1 MADNSRDPA
10 ADQSAVTP
18 YHALLSLHIH
28 AGSIN
33 VERIPTYQPVPLP
46 EALEVVA
53 AHPDEIPASAR
64 LAVLYDLAKAEY
76 PDRTAN
82 DDRYLQLAGSVGAD
96 RLVLSAGALL
106 ERIKQLADAGESV
119 GPALLEEG
127 LYGEEVAFISER
139 VCDTREVRIG
149 GLSATWIYSEFE
161 TDAPLDR
168 LALWLDPRHWEQWG
182 HLFFKEMRLQT
193 AEPIP
198 LGRPGNP
205 HWHGLFR
212 EVVQLPLRDITTVLH
227 CSYWQDGEHAAG
239 MTYDLALSEDNQ
251 LDVDRG
257 FILVNN
263 LGKNQGHDRCSV
275 RVLKIVGFTN
285 FLWDQVAEW
294 VCPFWTDWVR
304 AAVQGGT
311 TGDPKHRGPGTLPGL
326 PLLTESLRQCVDHF
340 SESAD
345 AYVEFIED
353 VTSRMRS
360 REYTT
365 ADLFEDGRLYWSQ
378 LAQDW
383 SRAWL
388 HGFNALDA
396 FGREGLRPTSSSP
409 ESRPGDLSGG
419 SSGRRASAATGAPRA
434 SAATGMAAGFGA
446 AAGVA
451 AEGLDST
458 LVAVPG
464 LAAGGRPTAS
474 DLVSIEAGGVRIP
487 ASSLSLTVESLG
499 DGEYGVRLRASGT
512 SASAGLYIG
521 QLGIAGGPQ
530 GIPVQL
536 YVSGAVGA

>member
-1 MADNSRDPA
+1 MADRSREPA

-28 AGSIN
+28 AGS
-33 VERIPTYQPVPLP
+33 VDVGRIPGYQPVPLRQ
-46 EALEVVA
+46 ALEVVA

-64 LAVLYDLAKAEY
+64 LAVLYELAKADYPGRGDHEDAY
-76 PDRTAN
+76 VGLADLVPPDRRTL
-82 DDRYLQLAGSVGAD
+82 DPRD
-96 RLVLSAGALL
+96 LL
-106 ERIKQLADAGESV
+106 ERVKQLADGREGV
-119 GPALLEEG
+119 GPALRAVG
-127 LYGEEVAFISER
+127 LLGREAAFISES

-149 GLSATWIYSEFE
+149 NLSATWIYSEFE
-161 TDAPLDR
+161 TDADFGD
-168 LALWLDPRHWEQWG
+168 LASWLDPRHWDQWG
-182 HLFFKEMRLQT
+182 PLFFKQMRLVET
-193 AEPIP
+193 PEPIP
-198 LGRPGNP
+198 LGRPGHP

-212 EVVQLPLRDITTVLH
+212 EVVQLPLRDITTLLH
-227 CSYWQDGEHAAG
+227 CDYWQEGDRAAG
-239 MTYDLALSEDNQ
+239 MTYDLALSVDNQ

-275 RVLKIVGFTN
+275 RVLKIVSFTN

-311 TGDPKHRGPGTLPGL
+311 KGDPKPRGPGTLPGF

-365 ADLFEDGRLYWSQ
+365 SDLFEDGRLYWSQ

-396 FGREGLRPTSSSP
+396 FGREGLRSTSSSP
-409 ESRPGDLSGG
+409 
-419 SSGRRASAATGAPRA
+419 
-434 SAATGMAAGFGA
+434 
-446 AAGVA
+446 
-451 AEGLDST
+451 
-458 LVAVPG
+458 
-464 LAAGGRPTAS
+464 
-474 DLVSIEAGGVRIP
+474 
-487 ASSLSLTVESLG
+487 
-499 DGEYGVRLRASGT
+499 
-512 SASAGLYIG
+512 
-521 QLGIAGGPQ
+521 
-530 GIPVQL
+530 
-536 YVSGAVGA
+536 